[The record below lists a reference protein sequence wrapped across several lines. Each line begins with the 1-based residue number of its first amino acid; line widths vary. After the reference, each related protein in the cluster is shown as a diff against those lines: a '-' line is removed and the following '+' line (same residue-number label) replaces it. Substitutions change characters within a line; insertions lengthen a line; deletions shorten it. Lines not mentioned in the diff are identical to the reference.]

1 MEGKCDACQCA
12 RPPAASAHLRPRLGW
27 LAWEFGL
34 ARPEG
39 EWAAGLKWTHEER
52 IYSSPK

>member
-1 MEGKCDACQCA
+1 MLANAPALRLPLSICA
-12 RPPAASAHLRPRLGW
+12 RLGR

-39 EWAAGLKWTHEER
+39 EWAAGLNGPTR
-52 IYSSPK
+52 RGSILRPSDG